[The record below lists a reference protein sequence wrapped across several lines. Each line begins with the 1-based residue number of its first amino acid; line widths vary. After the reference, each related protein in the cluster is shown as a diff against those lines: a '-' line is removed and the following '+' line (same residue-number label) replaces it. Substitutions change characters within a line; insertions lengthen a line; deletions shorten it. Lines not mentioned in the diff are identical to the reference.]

1 MLMGLTLF
9 PVFKKATLQLKCL
22 SCNYMQTQFIHPLNG
37 VCIPLLCVA
46 HMFYRHLCGETL
58 NLFILLLPAI
68 YQSQSEA
75 CVKSIM

>member
-1 MLMGLTLF
+1 MGVWEMLMGLTLF

-37 VCIPLLCVA
+37 VCIPLLCIA
-46 HMFYRHLCGETL
+46 HMTL